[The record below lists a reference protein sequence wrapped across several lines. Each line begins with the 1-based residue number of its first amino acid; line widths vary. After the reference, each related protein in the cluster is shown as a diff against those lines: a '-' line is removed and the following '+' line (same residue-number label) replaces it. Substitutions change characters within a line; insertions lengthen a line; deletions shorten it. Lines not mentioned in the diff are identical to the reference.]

1 MQQISVSTLVK
12 YIKNKLDSDNNI
24 QRVLVS
30 GELSNFHAHYS
41 GHLYFTLK
49 DENAAINCVMFKSS
63 AQSLLFTP
71 KDGDSVIIEGN
82 VSLFETSGQM
92 QLYALKMN
100 LDGLGD
106 LYLKYEQLKN
116 KLESEGI
123 FLDEHKKS
131 LKKEY
136 IDTVAVLVGDKS
148 AAMSDIKTTFKRR
161 WPFAKVDYYPVLV
174 QGSNA
179 PSDIIDKLIKVDDM
193 GYDAILLCRGGGS
206 FEDLFCFNDE
216 NLIRTIYNL
225 KTFIVSGIGHEK
237 DFTLCDF
244 VCDERAATPTAS
256 VEIITPNINDVIN
269 EINENEK
276 SIRISLNKILDNKRL
291 LLDYNY
297 SKLISFSNKF
307 VKVNSDIDHY
317 LDNIKLLIKT
327 KINNTKLDIKRYSTL
342 LDAYS
347 IDNTLK
353 RGYTLVFQNNK
364 IIKKKKELHNDEFEL
379 RFIDGTIK
387 AKGV

>member
-161 WPFAKVDYYPVLV
+161 WPFATVDYYPVLV

-225 KTFIVSGIGHEK
+225 KSFIVSGIGHEK

-244 VCDERAATPTAS
+244 VCDARAATPTAS